1 MFLCSTLTTDD
12 CAPSYRI
19 HDRFGCACAYM
30 LLGLLCLDR
39 FTAKAFLADEDQ
51 VAAAVSATQLRDVAP
66 RESFDSYDQED
77 MSYSQNHNSYVPGSS
92 YRAPNGDYSDM
103 D

>member
-1 MFLCSTLTTDD
+1 
-12 CAPSYRI
+12 
-19 HDRFGCACAYM
+19 M

-51 VAAAVSATQLRDVAP
+51 VAAAVSATQLRDVGP

-77 MSYSQNHNSYVPGSS
+77 GSNSRNRNSFVPGS